1 MHILSASSMLAL
13 CSIVLA
19 KNHQFCACQ
28 SATDGSINIDATAQ
42 VRSLHS
48 TEYLWGQAEG
58 DYWVAHDKGPGPR
71 FAGAFLEAAYGW
83 IDGRAFYNLCRNFGG
98 GDSTCFDCSKWHNV
112 NTAIYCDVS

>member
-42 VRSLHS
+42 VRLKEIIGLPMTRVPDPDLQAHFDKKGSFE
-48 TEYLWGQAEG
+48 EYLEG
-58 DYWVAHDKGPGPR
+58 ILAD
-71 FAGAFLEAAYGW
+71 
-83 IDGRAFYNLCRNFGG
+83 
-98 GDSTCFDCSKWHNV
+98 
-112 NTAIYCDVS
+112 

>member
-48 TEYLWGQAEG
+48 TEYLWVRLKEIIGLPMTRVPDPDLQA
-58 DYWVAHDKGPGPR
+58 H
-71 FAGAFLEAAYGW
+71 L
-83 IDGRAFYNLCRNFGG
+83 
-98 GDSTCFDCSKWHNV
+98 
-112 NTAIYCDVS
+112 